1 MTAAYFTAARREF
14 HQSLFANKT
23 LTVSVAGVA
32 SIADKDNETSRKIS
46 QSILVQLGMPEPQ
59 MKPPPQTAGAAF
71 EMAVARFV
79 KAAFGRCGHLRP
91 GDWDTQCLGS
101 ARRVAILSQFEPY
114 SHLAALDQA
123 IRANPE
129 LLTVLGNAYS
139 ISPDVIV
146 TRRPEPDEAINQ
158 YERLVDQAAATRTII
173 RAANQPLPILHAVI
187 SCKLTLRSDR
197 AQNARSEAL
206 NLVRNR
212 KGRLPHI
219 AVVTAEP
226 LPSRLASLAL
236 GTGDIDCVYHAALDE
251 LKVAVET
258 VGNDDTRESLDQM
271 VEGQRLRDIADL
283 PLDMTV

>member
-1 MTAAYFTAARREF
+1 LTTAYFTTARREF
-14 HQSLFANKT
+14 HRSLFTNKA
-23 LTVSVAGVA
+23 LTVSSAGVA
-32 SIADKDNETSRKIS
+32 SIADKDNETSKRIA
-46 QSILVQLGMPEPQ
+46 QSVLEQLGMPEPQ
-59 MKPPPQTAGAAF
+59 VKPPGQTAGAAF
-71 EMAVARFV
+71 ETAVASFV

-91 GDWDTQCLGS
+91 GSWDTQCLGS
-101 ARRVAILSQFEPY
+101 ARRVAVLSQFEPY
-114 SHLAALDQA
+114 SHLAALDVA
-123 IRANPE
+123 IKANPE

-158 YERLVDQAAATRTII
+158 RERLVDQATATRTII
-173 RAANQPLPILHAVI
+173 RATNQPLPILHAVI

-219 AVVTAEP
+219 TVVTAEP

-251 LKVAVET
+251 LKVAVEA

-271 VEGQRLRDIADL
+271 VAGQRLRDIADL
-283 PLDMTV
+283 PLDLTV